1 MSGSSRGSMALA
13 ASALQLFE
21 EARTAADRP
30 STGAGVGGMV
40 DPTSF
45 GAAAHDNTASGSHRR
60 KRSKGSKRRF
70 QQAAAAAEEAVLR
83 KASFGKAKKEI
94 GERGTLCWS
103 MTAAVECHTSP
114 RGIALLLALS
124 VPSPVLLRVVP
135 RTLHCVTPRVDLAW
149 LGLDL
154 TWSALDSWS
163 HTAPRQ
169 SFGILGFRSIHVVA
183 CSL

>member
-30 STGAGVGGMV
+30 STGAGVGGVV

-103 MTAAVECHTSP
+103 TTAAVECHTAP

-124 VPSPVLLRVVP
+124 VPSPALLRVVP
-135 RTLHCVTPRVDLAW
+135 RTLHCVTPRVDRAW
-149 LGLDL
+149 PGLDL
-154 TWSALDSWS
+154 AC
-163 HTAPRQ
+163 
-169 SFGILGFRSIHVVA
+169 FRLVDTHGTTPV
-183 CSL
+183 L

>member
-1 MSGSSRGSMALA
+1 MAMSGSSRGSMALA

-94 GERGTLCWS
+94 DGIRDAHHRKSDVYEANIRALRMNTSEGNLKVAEKAVAMHHRIPAKRKKKKAPEENWS
-103 MTAAVECHTSP
+103 VFAETDRLAAEKKK
-114 RGIALLLALS
+114 RKMEKYA
-124 VPSPVLLRVVP
+124 
-135 RTLHCVTPRVDLAW
+135 D
-149 LGLDL
+149 
-154 TWSALDSWS
+154 
-163 HTAPRQ
+163 
-169 SFGILGFRSIHVVA
+169 
-183 CSL
+183 